1 MSYPLIINRVM
12 GLGAFEVSGLKA
24 LTESPHEESDVTR
37 RFYVQMRDLSKGPIK
52 NVLASIKSH
61 AKDLGFELRENNDD
75 QADTGMTVTRGT
87 ESDQSL
93 GNLIAGSDTA
103 GTVNA
108 PRSPIIGLFAS
119 HRFSMSN
126 GSANW
131 DLRIRPSVTA
141 CVLEH
146 RSRLSKLWWTFEGV
160 TTDSPDNQT
169 EDNAALF
176 LKATTTLAEAAL
188 PRLRQV
194 YASSLAKVLDG
205 KLGKEKLTDRQLRV
219 SLADTTEMPFSRL
232 IDAMIF
238 QALPFEKAAGKESE
252 TELRDGAAEVMSF
265 VKNTSNKRVKLTDF
279 RVYIDDA
286 GTAAVHTRAVEE
298 PNSSEAQRK
307 FVIAGLASSSSM
319 IIRKRLRRYKAGHED
334 VSPDLIRAN
343 SAARRI
349 SARIADKGAR
359 ELDSLSRL

>member
-24 LTESPHEESDVTR
+24 LKSSPHDEDDVTR
-37 RFYVQMRDLSKGPIK
+37 RFYEQMRDLSKGPIK
-52 NVLASIKSH
+52 SVLASIISH
-61 AKDLGFELRENNDD
+61 AKSIGFELRENNDD
-75 QADTGMTVTRGT
+75 QADAGMTVTRGT

-93 GNLIAGSDTA
+93 GNLIAGSETTKSLDT
-103 GTVNA
+103 
-108 PRSPIIGLFAS
+108 PRSPIIGLLAS
-119 HRFSMSN
+119 HRFMMS
-126 GSANW
+126 GCGASW
-131 DLRIRPSVTA
+131 DLRVRPSVTA

-146 RSRLSKLWWTFEGV
+146 HSRLSKLWWTFEGV
-160 TTDSPDNQT
+160 TTDGPDNQT

-176 LKATTTLAEAAL
+176 VKTTTALAEAAL
-188 PRLRQV
+188 PRLREA
-194 YASSLAKVLDG
+194 YASTLAKVVEG

-252 TELRDGAAEVMSF
+252 TELRDGAVEVMNF
-265 VKNTSNKRVKLTDF
+265 VKNTSNKRVKHTDF
-279 RVYIDDA
+279 RIYIDDA
-286 GTAAVHTRAVEE
+286 GTAAVYTRAVEE
-298 PNSSEAQRK
+298 PKGSEAQRK

-319 IIRKRLRRYKAGHED
+319 IIRKRLRSFKPGNED

-359 ELDSLSRL
+359 ELDRLART